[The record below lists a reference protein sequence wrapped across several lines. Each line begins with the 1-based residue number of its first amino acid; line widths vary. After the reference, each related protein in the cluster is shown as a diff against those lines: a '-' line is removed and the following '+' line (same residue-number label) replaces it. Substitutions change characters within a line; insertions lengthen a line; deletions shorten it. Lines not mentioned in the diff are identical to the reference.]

1 MCWYITNMFW
11 SIRLDIIT
19 TLIVNKKRFD
29 SMNIDSDDIA
39 CIEETAITV
48 RSYRRRT
55 TVPSKIYKLMNL
67 TPEDSLRWI
76 GMKDGSV
83 IIIKVPMKEN
93 LLE

>member
-1 MCWYITNMFW
+1 MCWYITNTYW
-11 SIRLDIIT
+11 IRRLDIIT
-19 TLIVNKKRFD
+19 MLIVDKKRFD
-29 SMNIDSDDIA
+29 SMNIDSDEIA

-83 IIIKVPMKEN
+83 VIVKVPSKEQ
-93 LLE
+93 

>member
-1 MCWYITNMFW
+1 MCWYITNIYW
-11 SIRLDIIT
+11 IRRLDIIT
-19 TLIVNKKRFD
+19 MLIVDKKRFD
-29 SMNIDSDDIA
+29 SMNIDSDEIA

-83 IIIKVPMKEN
+83 VIVKVPSKEQ
-93 LLE
+93 